1 MIAIVSVIVT
11 IIIIIIS
18 NISDLQIGVLSTR
31 FMFVGRKFKTRTC

>member
-11 IIIIIIS
+11 IIIIIS